1 MEDNRRINI
10 DYIAVIRQDGN
21 LVKYEQI
28 DIPKPEGLLSDLEG
42 ILNNPDGTILELQS
56 RMCEFYEEDKRKNV
70 SYLPHYYY
78 TNPHT
83 LWYVSFPKIYHPDEY
98 QEMIQEIEAR
108 MISKNS
114 WTLSRIRERD
124 TEAAYQEKLNGYI
137 KEALQ
142 REKDE
147 YYRQCLKFIT
157 AITYEDA
164 VDEYTKDP
172 TIIMC
177 SGAFCG
183 CWSKDLKVNSDIVL
197 RVNAQLGY
205 SHSSTYLA
213 ISLWYK
219 SRLIE
224 PYSSFVSHFKK
235 YVKYPWYIVLTSPHT
250 RCWDEIFKSAAEMAN
265 MATTDPDQ
273 FYNKYIKDELKKM
286 ISGLTYI
293 VEKPK
298 YFIDSLIDDKDSYF
312 EHGIKPEHVKTY
324 REFPDD
330 WSMALIADKLSDA
343 HKLLSNLADLA
354 EFEPTAQS
362 AYDTIKGYI
371 TRMLPRAKEYYAT
384 NSNSIEKLSKSISD
398 TESKL
403 QELKNRIAAHTP
415 HIDERYEKG
424 FKHRSLIEADYE
436 RECYDYRYLKGEIKR
451 TEQTNSSLW
460 SLRFGRKQITESLK
474 NFIDTVTKSDLLN
487 S

>member
-1 MEDNRRINI
+1 MEDTRRINI
-10 DYIAVIRQDGN
+10 DYIAIIRQDGN

-28 DIPKPEGLLSDLEG
+28 DIPKPEGLLSDLEA
-42 ILNNPDGTILELQS
+42 ILNNPDGTILDLQS
-56 RMCEFYEEDKRKNV
+56 RMCEFYEDNRRKNV
-70 SYLPHYYY
+70 SYLPLGYY

-83 LWYVSFPKIYHPDEY
+83 LWYVSFPKIYHLDEY
-98 QEMIQEIEAR
+98 NEMIQEIEAR
-108 MISKNS
+108 MISKNN
-114 WTLSRIRERD
+114 WTLSHIKERD
-124 TEAAYQEKLNGYI
+124 SEAAYQEKLNIYV

-157 AITYEDA
+157 AITYEDM
-164 VDEYTKDP
+164 VDECTKNP
-172 TIIMC
+172 TISMC

-183 CWSKDLKVNSDIVL
+183 CWSKDLRVNSDVVL

-205 SHSSTYLA
+205 SRSSTYLA

-219 SRLIE
+219 NRLIE

-235 YVKYPWYIVLTSPHT
+235 YVKYPWYIELTSPHT
-250 RCWDEIFKSAAEMAN
+250 RCWDEIFKSAVEMAN

-273 FYNKYIKDELKKM
+273 FYNKYIKNEIQKM

-312 EHGIKPEHVKTY
+312 EHGIKPEHIKTY
-324 REFPDD
+324 NAFPEDL
-330 WSMALIADKLSDA
+330 SMALIADKLCDA
-343 HKLLSNLADLA
+343 HELLSNLANLT

-362 AYDTIKGYI
+362 ACDTIKGYI
-371 TRMLPRAKEYYAT
+371 TRMLPLAKGYYAT
-384 NSNSIEKLSKSISD
+384 NSDAIEKLSKSISD

-403 QELKNRIAAHTP
+403 QELKNRIAVHTQL
-415 HIDERYEKG
+415 IDKRYEKG
-424 FKHRSLIEADYE
+424 FRGRSLVEAEYE

-460 SLRFGRKQITESLK
+460 SLRFSRKQILDSLK
-474 NFIDTVTKSDLLN
+474 KFIDTVTNTN

>member
-1 MEDNRRINI
+1 MEDNRSINV

-42 ILNNPDGTILELQS
+42 ILNDPDGTILDLQS
-56 RMCEFYEEDKRKNV
+56 RMCEFYEEDRRKNV

-83 LWYVSFPKIYHPDEY
+83 LWYVSFPKLYHPDEY
-98 QEMIQEIEAR
+98 NEMIQEIEAR

-124 TEAAYQEKLNGYI
+124 SEAAYQEELNVYI

-157 AITYEDA
+157 AITYEDT

-172 TIIMC
+172 MIIMC

-183 CWSKDLKVNSDIVL
+183 CWSKDLRVNSDIVL
-197 RVNAQLGY
+197 RVSAQLGY
-205 SHSSTYLA
+205 SHPSTYLA

-219 SRLIE
+219 NRLIE

-235 YVKYPWYIVLTSPHT
+235 YVKYPWYIKLISPHT
-250 RCWDEIFKSAAEMAN
+250 RCWDEIFKSAVEMAN
-265 MATTDPDQ
+265 LATTHPDQ
-273 FYNKYIKDELKKM
+273 FYDKYIKNEIWKM

-298 YFIDSLIDDKDSYF
+298 AFIEPLIDDKDSYF
-312 EHGIKPEHVKTY
+312 ENGIKPEYVTAY

-330 WSMALIADKLSDA
+330 MSMALIADKLSYA
-343 HKLLSNLADLA
+343 HELLSNLSDLA
-354 EFEPTAQS
+354 AIEPTAQS

-371 TRMLPRAKEYYAT
+371 TRMLPLAKKYYAT
-384 NSNSIEKLSKSISD
+384 NSDAIEKLSKSISE

-403 QELKNRIAAHTP
+403 QELKNRIAIHTQ
-415 HIDERYEKG
+415 HIDERYAKG
-424 FKHRSLIEADYE
+424 FRGRSLIEDEYE
-436 RECYDYRYLKGEIKR
+436 RECYDYRYLKGEIKKI
-451 TEQTNSSLW
+451 EQTNSSLW
-460 SLRFGRKQITESLK
+460 SLRFGRKQIMDSLK